1 MKTIV
6 LSDNTVINDFLYVKG
21 EVITVSDTFDPTL
34 IAKTVQDK
42 PEKTKLKDK
51 PPKEDKKP

>member
-6 LSDNTVINDFLYVKG
+6 LSDNTVINEYLYVKG
-21 EVITVSDTFDPTL
+21 EVITVPDNFDPTL
-34 IAKTVQDK
+34 VAKTVQDK
-42 PEKTKLKDK
+42 PEKTKLKEK